1 MLSAADK
8 ASITPAGEWLLDNYY
23 LIEEQIRLVRHHLP
37 KYFGKGLPVL
47 LPPHRRPRIYDIAT
61 EIIAHGYGRWDKE
74 NLSHFIVAY
83 QEVAPLS
90 LGKLWALPGMLR
102 LALIENLRRVSIE
115 VANTQQARQLAERW
129 VSKLVACA
137 EQRPSE
143 LVMLIADLARS
154 KPPLD
159 SAFVAELVRRL
170 QGRCHLL
177 MLPLTWLE
185 QQLAYNGTTADALT
199 QRFSQQL
206 AAQQLSVSNSING
219 LRLLSKTHWADFT
232 EAMSLVDRT
241 LQQDPAGVYP
251 EMHFDTRDHYRHV
264 IEMLA
269 RHSRHSEGE
278 IAQQVLALARE
289 GDASTTA
296 HHVGYY
302 LIVDGRAWLEQ
313 QLATDIS

>member
-1 MLSAADK
+1 MPYHLTRRLAENEAVITRHCSMLSAADK
-8 ASITPAGEWLLDNYY
+8 ASITPAGEWLLGNYY
-23 LIEEQIRLVRHHLP
+23 LIEEQIRLVRYHLP
-37 KYFGKGLPVL
+37 KDFGKGLPVL

-61 EIIAHGYGRWDKE
+61 EIIAHGDGRWDKE
-74 NLSHFIVAY
+74 SLSHFIVAY
-83 QEVAPLS
+83 QEVAPLT
-90 LGKLWALPGMLR
+90 LGELWALPGMLR
-102 LALIENLRRVSIE
+102 LALIENLRRVSVE

-154 KPPLD
+154 KPPLN

-170 QGRCHLL
+170 QGRGHLL

-185 QQLAYNGTTADALT
+185 QQLADNGTTADALT

-219 LRLLSKTHWADFT
+219 LRLLSEAHWADFT

-241 LQQDPAGVYP
+241 LQQDPADVYP

-269 RHSRHSEGE
+269 RHSHHS
-278 IAQQVLALARE
+278 
-289 GDASTTA
+289 
-296 HHVGYY
+296 
-302 LIVDGRAWLEQ
+302 
-313 QLATDIS
+313 